1 MAERTA
7 FRLDTVEM
15 AMEAQWQVHSVD
27 HIDKFQR
34 GGYAITVHYTPDDD
48 IARAEK
54 LGPNGE
60 YETLEDTSPG
70 KLGVLRYW
78 LTGRLARGVE
88 PSPATGELRVT
99 WGDSDRKAGT
109 TSVHNSVDR
118 PGPVWV
124 VITRRER
131 VPEWRA
137 MWFFGTRELAEEGAQ
152 RALATDTDTG
162 NGGKILETAVAEGR
176 AYFK

>member
-1 MAERTA
+1 MAEGTV
-7 FRLDTVEM
+7 FRLDTIEM
-15 AMEAQWQVHSVD
+15 AMESGWEVESDEQTD
-27 HIDKFQR
+27 EFTR
-34 GGYAITVHYTPDDD
+34 GAYAITVQYSSDDE
-48 IARAEK
+48 ISGAEK

-60 YETLEDTSPG
+60 REALEGTAAG
-70 KLGVLRYW
+70 RRELLRYW
-78 LTGRLARGVE
+78 LTGMAAGTVE
-88 PSPATGELRVT
+88 SSSGTGELRVT

-152 RALATDTDTG
+152 RALATDTGSG

-176 AYFK
+176 AYLK